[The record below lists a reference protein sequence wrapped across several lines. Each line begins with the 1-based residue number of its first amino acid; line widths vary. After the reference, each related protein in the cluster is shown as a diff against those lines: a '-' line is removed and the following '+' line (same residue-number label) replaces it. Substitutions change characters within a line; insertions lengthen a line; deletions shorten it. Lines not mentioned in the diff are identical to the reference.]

1 MKNLKPLLH
10 SFLAVI
16 LCSSIASAQTITSAV
31 ISANPLDCQPFT
43 VNIAGDLPATN
54 YIVTGDNV
62 TVSGNTMTVRVTF
75 DAPGFGLTV
84 ITPYTHTV
92 TVPANVGTPGLT
104 TLIMEAYFTPFSQ
117 ITSTFPQTF
126 TLGSCCPAS
135 ANFSTNDS
143 LYCWD
148 APIQV
153 TDNSAGTTNVD
164 WYVNGAFDHSGVG
177 DFNLT
182 GLSGTVEISQVAIDP
197 GCTDST
203 SKSVY
208 VGPEPAFG
216 FSALQAG
223 QQFTFTSSGSS
234 AFTYDWDFGDGNTD
248 QGNLVTHTYAQDG
261 NYTVCMTTTDDQGCS
276 SDSCQVVNYS
286 TVGLEEPQEFL
297 HIYPN
302 PASSVITIEGRV
314 DGPILWF
321 NQLGQQIDVP
331 KHEGSQPFVRLYDL
345 SEIPKGIYYVQWA
358 DQAEKVV
365 VQ

>member
-1 MKNLKPLLH
+1 MKKFLLL
-10 SFLAVI
+10 LALVSTS
-16 LCSSIASAQTITSAV
+16 LAMAQSITAV
-31 ISANPLDCQPFT
+31 AVSNNPLDCQAWTITVDGMKPMPQFFVSGDSYT
-43 VNIAGDLPATN
+43 VNGSNLDVLI
-54 YIVTGDNV
+54 
-62 TVSGNTMTVRVTF
+62 TF
-75 DAPGFGLTV
+75 DAPPIGNPM
-84 ITPYTHTV
+84 IAPYTHV
-92 TVPANVGTPGLT
+92 INIPANAVPAGSYQLNITIFSIPTGQNSASFTTP
-104 TLIMEAYFTPFSQ
+104 
-117 ITSTFPQTF
+117 F

-148 APIQV
+148 SPIQV

-164 WYVNGAFDHSGVG
+164 WYVNGTFDHSGVG

-182 GLSGTVEISQVAIDP
+182 GLSGAVEISQVAIDP

-208 VGPEPAFG
+208 VALEPAFG

-223 QQFTFTSSGSS
+223 QQFTFTSGGSS
-234 AFTYDWDFGDGNTD
+234 AYTYDWDFGDGNTA
-248 QGNLVTHTYAQDG
+248 QGNLVTHAYAQDG
-261 NYTVCMTTTDDQGCS
+261 NYTVCMTTTDDQSCS
-276 SDSCQVVNYS
+276 ADSCQVVNYS

-302 PASSVITIEGRV
+302 PASSLITIEGRV

-345 SEIPKGIYYVQWA
+345 SEIPKGIYYIQWA